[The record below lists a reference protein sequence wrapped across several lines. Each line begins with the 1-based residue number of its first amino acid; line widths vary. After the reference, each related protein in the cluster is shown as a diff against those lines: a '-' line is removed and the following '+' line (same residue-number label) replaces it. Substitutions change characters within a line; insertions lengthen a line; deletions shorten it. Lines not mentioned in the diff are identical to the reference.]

1 MQHTKFGRT
10 GMSVS
15 RLCLGTATFGKQT
28 DEAES
33 HRILDAAADAGINF
47 LDTADFYPMG
57 AAHAQLG
64 STEEITGRWLKG
76 KRHRFIVASKAGA
89 PMSPLPWDQG
99 GSRKHLLDA
108 IDASLRRLG
117 TDYVDLYQLH
127 WDAPTTPLDETLEA
141 FDTIVRSGKARYIGI
156 SNILAYRLARS
167 LGRSDVLRAARYVSV
182 QPRYNLLFREIEREL
197 LPLAHE
203 EGLAVIPFNPLAGG
217 LLTGKYSLDKAP
229 DKGRF
234 SQEVGKF
241 GEVYQERYWDAAPIS
256 RPEGG
261 SRERSRLW
269 KVGVVFAIALG
280 FIMAMLDVT
289 VVNVALADVQREFS
303 SPLSKLVWIVDAY
316 ALTFAS
322 LLLLGGSLADWIG
335 AKRAYISGLAIFV
348 FASALCVFATSTAFL
363 IIARLLQGIGA
374 AFFLPSSLTLL
385 TRSFPDAAIFM
396 PLSRSR
402 KQVLAYPV
410 FQKTRAPFS
419 IVVL

>member
-1 MQHTKFGRT
+1 MQLAKFGHT
-10 GMSVS
+10 GLTVS

-99 GSRKHLLDA
+99 GSRKHMLDA

-127 WDAPTTPLDETLEA
+127 WDDPTTPLDETLEAFDTIETLEA

-167 LGRSDVLRAARYVSV
+167 LGRSDVLRVARYVSV

-197 LPLAHE
+197 LPLAQE

-217 LLTGKYSLDKAP
+217 LLTGKYSHDKAP

-234 SQEVGKF
+234 SAEVGSSF
-241 GEVYQERYWDAAPIS
+241 ASIYQERYWHQRQFATVEKLGEIAKQRGVPLPTLSVAWVLANPAITSVILAQPPRPIS
-256 RPEGG
+256 GHARG
-261 SRERSRLW
+261 RRL
-269 KVGVVFAIALG
+269 
-280 FIMAMLDVT
+280 
-289 VVNVALADVQREFS
+289 
-303 SPLSKLVWIVDAY
+303 
-316 ALTFAS
+316 
-322 LLLLGGSLADWIG
+322 
-335 AKRAYISGLAIFV
+335 RARRRTQE
-348 FASALCVFATSTAFL
+348 AT
-363 IIARLLQGIGA
+363 G
-374 AFFLPSSLTLL
+374 
-385 TRSFPDAAIFM
+385 
-396 PLSRSR
+396 
-402 KQVLAYPV
+402 
-410 FQKTRAPFS
+410 
-419 IVVL
+419 

>member
-1 MQHTKFGRT
+1 MQLTKFGRT

-127 WDAPTTPLDETLEA
+127 WDDPTTPLDETLEA

-167 LGRSDVLRAARYVSV
+167 LGRSDVLRVARYVSV

-203 EGLAVIPFNPLAGG
+203 EGLAVIIFNPLAGG

-234 SQEVGKF
+234 SREVGKF
-241 GEVYQERYWDAAPIS
+241 GEVYQERYWHRRQFETVEQLRAIANERGKPLATLAIAWVLANPAITSVILGASRLDQLAHTLAAADLALDGEFKKQLDELIAEYRRGDAA
-256 RPEGG
+256 R
-261 SRERSRLW
+261 
-269 KVGVVFAIALG
+269 
-280 FIMAMLDVT
+280 
-289 VVNVALADVQREFS
+289 
-303 SPLSKLVWIVDAY
+303 
-316 ALTFAS
+316 
-322 LLLLGGSLADWIG
+322 
-335 AKRAYISGLAIFV
+335 
-348 FASALCVFATSTAFL
+348 
-363 IIARLLQGIGA
+363 
-374 AFFLPSSLTLL
+374 
-385 TRSFPDAAIFM
+385 
-396 PLSRSR
+396 
-402 KQVLAYPV
+402 
-410 FQKTRAPFS
+410 
-419 IVVL
+419 